1 MLKLKRIGIDTYHDS
16 VVLIARS
23 CRDFRAEEYQAYQKV
38 EVMAADGRQLLATV
52 AIVDDESIVGPGE
65 IGASNAA
72 FRRLGLGEG
81 TPVAIAPAVPPRSL
95 EAVRAK
101 IRGHAYGDA
110 EIRAIIRDIASRRYS
125 EMEISAFLVSAAR
138 FMSAEEVLSLTRAMA
153 DAGNRL
159 TWPAPVVVDKHCIG
173 GIPGN
178 RTTMIVVPIVA
189 AHGLPIPKT
198 SSRAITSAAGT
209 ADTMEVLAR
218 VDLSTDEMSR
228 VVKDCSGCIVWGG
241 HVNLSPADDVL
252 ISVERR
258 VGIDIPEQMVA
269 SILSKHLAAGSTHVL
284 IDMPIGPTAK
294 LRDRDDALRVKKLF
308 EFVGDKTGLVLDVVI
323 NETIEPVGRGI
334 GPALE
339 ARDVMAVL
347 ERDPAAPRDLR
358 ERALQLAGR
367 VLEFDAKLRGGAG
380 YAKARALLDS
390 GAALATM
397 QRIVAAQGPPPEV
410 PRPAGL
416 SRDIPAPSGGVVTA
430 IDCFRI
436 GRIARL
442 AGAPTDKSAGID
454 LFKKVGDR
462 VDPGE
467 PLYRVL
473 SCLESDFRFATEM
486 AAGDCGY
493 TIAPR

>member
-1 MLKLKRIGIDTYHDS
+1 MLKLKRIGIDTFREN

-23 CRDFRAEEYQAYQKV
+23 CHDFRAEEYHAYKKV
-38 EVMAADGRQLLATV
+38 EVTAADGRQLLATV
-52 AIVDDESIVGPGE
+52 AIVDDESIVGRDE
-65 IGASNAA
+65 IGVSDAA

-81 TPVAIAPAVPPRSL
+81 APVAIAPAVPPRSL

-101 IRGHAYGDA
+101 IRGHGFDDV
-110 EIRAIIRDIASRRYS
+110 EMRAIIRDIAGHRYS
-125 EMEISAFLVSAAR
+125 DMEIAAFLVSAAR
-138 FMSAEEVLSLTRAMA
+138 FMSADEVLSLTRAMA

-159 TWPAPVVVDKHCIG
+159 SWPVPTVVDKHCIG

-178 RTTMIVVPIVA
+178 RTTMIIVPIVA

-218 VDLSTDEMSR
+218 VDLSTEEMGR

-241 HVNLSPADDVL
+241 HVNLSPADDIL

-258 VGIDIPEQMVA
+258 IGLDIPEQMVA
-269 SILSKHLAAGSTHVL
+269 SILSKNVAAGSTHVL
-284 IDMPIGPTAK
+284 IDIPVGPTAK
-294 LRDRDDALRVKKLF
+294 IRDRDDALRVKKLF
-308 EFVGDKTGLVLDVVI
+308 EFVGDKIGLALDVVI
-323 NETIEPVGRGI
+323 YETIEPVGRGI
-334 GPALE
+334 GPVLE

-347 ERDPAAPRDLR
+347 ECHPAAPADLR

-367 VLEFDAKLRGGAG
+367 VLEFDAKLRGGSG
-380 YAKARALLDS
+380 YARARELLDS
-390 GAALATM
+390 GAALASM
-397 QRIVAAQGPPPEV
+397 RRILSAQGAPPEV
-410 PRPAGL
+410 PRPARL
-416 SRDIPAPSGGVVTA
+416 HKDIPAPADGVVA
-430 IDCFRI
+430 SIDCYRL

-462 VDPGE
+462 TERGE
-467 PLYRVL
+467 ALYRVL

-486 AAGDCGY
+486 AADCGY
-493 TIAPR
+493 TIAAR